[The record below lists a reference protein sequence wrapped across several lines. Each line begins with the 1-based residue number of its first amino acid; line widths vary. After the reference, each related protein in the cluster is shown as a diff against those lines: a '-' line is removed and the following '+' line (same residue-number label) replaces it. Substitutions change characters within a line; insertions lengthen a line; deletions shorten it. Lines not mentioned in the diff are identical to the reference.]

1 MVIKK
6 KPENEPM
13 VIDLTGPDGNA
24 FVLLGYARWL
34 AQQTGLDADTVVE
47 EMKAGNYEQL
57 VEKFDE
63 YFGHIV
69 TLYR

>member
-24 FVLLGYARWL
+24 YVLLGVAQRL
-34 AQQTGLDADTVVE
+34 AKLTGLDPDTVTE
-47 EMKAGNYEQL
+47 EMKAGNYDQL